1 MNPMNNPRDYVHDFK
16 LKQLYIRHNYIDTN
30 IQNNICNNHVKS
42 FRNFIALLIK
52 KPNWNIVDINGISI
66 DNLNN
71 LMCFLNIYAMD
82 QIIKYDKTGNET
94 DINIEERMFDL
105 FKRKN
110 SDYGNS
116 FEYFGKVGILVRLV
130 DKLNRLIKLT
140 DDSYSV
146 QVSDESIKDTLEDL
160 YNYTI
165 LTMISD

>member
-1 MNPMNNPRDYVHDFK
+1 M
-16 LKQLYIRHNYIDTN
+16 
-30 IQNNICNNHVKS
+30 
-42 FRNFIALLIK
+42 
-52 KPNWNIVDINGISI
+52 DINGISI